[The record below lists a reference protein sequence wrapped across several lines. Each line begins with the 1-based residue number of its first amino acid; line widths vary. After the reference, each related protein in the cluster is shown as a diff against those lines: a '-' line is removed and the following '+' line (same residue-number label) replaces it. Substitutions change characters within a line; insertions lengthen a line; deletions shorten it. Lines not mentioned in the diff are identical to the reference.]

1 MNGILRSCESRGRLK
16 TAVGAVLATW
26 LVAVGSSV
34 ARAATETSPPDDSK
48 PWLQWICMLAF
59 VALCCAIA
67 FKNPKRSHMT

>member
-1 MNGILRSCESRGRLK
+1 MNGILRSSGFRGRLK

-34 ARAATETSPPDDSK
+34 ARAATEASPPEDSK